1 MIKQRKSGELKWFA
15 RILSL
20 LIVVAFFAVALPLAG
35 AAQAQSCA
43 RNYTVE
49 SGDTLSSIA
58 LEFNTTVAEL
68 ARLNNLVEPY
78 TIFVNQSLC
87 IPGTAAT
94 STPTSSSS
102 SGSKNTSGATNFSVI
117 DNGKKVTLVV
127 EDSPVRNAYF
137 VRISERGFGTLWYK
151 VGFLKTNKEGE
162 ALRTFRVPDE
172 LIDTDITVCLK
183 DMHTN
188 DVFCRNVFR

>member
-1 MIKQRKSGELKWFA
+1 MIKQRKSGELKMFA

-20 LIVVAFFAVALPLAG
+20 LIVVAFFAVALSLTG
-35 AAQAQSCA
+35 TAQAQNCA
-43 RNYTVE
+43 RSYTVE

-58 LEFNTTVAEL
+58 IEFNTTVAEL
-68 ARLNNLVEPY
+68 ARLNNLTEPY
-78 TIFVNQSLC
+78 TIFVNQTLC
-87 IPGTAAT
+87 VPGSSAT

-102 SGSKNTSGATNFSVI
+102 SGSRSTSGGANFSVI

-127 EDSPVRNAYF
+127 EDSPARGAYF
-137 VRISERGFGTLWYK
+137 VRIRERGVGTTVYK

-162 ALRTFRVPDE
+162 AVRTYRVPDE

-183 DMHTN
+183 DMNT
-188 DVFCRNVFR
+188 DALYCRQIYR